1 VSSLVTDLKP
11 EVLRDKII
19 KYFLENKH
27 LSRNTQKS
35 RIAAIKHFCE
45 KIDIVLNWKKISKFV
60 NSDVPKAPTVV
71 ITIMKSKD

>member
-1 VSSLVTDLKP
+1 MSSLVTDLKP

-45 KIDIVLNWKKISKFV
+45 KIDIVLNWKMISKFV
-60 NSDVPKAPTVV
+60 NSDMPKAPTVV